1 MLLIL
6 FLALM
11 GALVR
16 EILREMRPTPPRRVP
31 PRTRARHRRR

>member
-1 MLLIL
+1 MLVIL

-16 EILREMRPTPPRRVP
+16 EILRQMRPTPPRRVP
-31 PRTRARHRRR
+31 SRTRARHRRR